1 MQSKEDLLGIFP
13 FDSAQVSVFYT
24 TEEVAKAKLFE
35 HYDETVLMIS
45 MLQAADTMM
54 YERSIYTILDF
65 LGDIGGLFDALGYI
79 SKLILFA
86 FSVIFNNGPSSFI
99 VARLFKQISSFQT
112 TLSLLESV

>member
-1 MQSKEDLLGIFP
+1 MESQEDLLGIFP
-13 FDSAQVSVFYT
+13 FDSGQESVFYT
-24 TEEVAKAKLFE
+24 TEFVDKIPLFKG
-35 HYDETVLMIS
+35 YVDTILMIS
-45 MLQAADTMM
+45 FFQAADTMM
-54 YERSIYTILDF
+54 YERSVYTILDF

-112 TLSLLESV
+112 SLSLLESL